1 MSKLQIDI
9 ALACLS
15 LILSLL
21 LALCMY
27 LIANIFFEISFLQV
41 FFLEIISFFGRSFL
55 NFISRKVLPE
65 KL

>member
-1 MSKLQIDI
+1 MSNLQIDI
-9 ALACLS
+9 VLVALS
-15 LILSLL
+15 ISLSLL

-55 NFISRKVLPE
+55 NFISRRVLPE